1 MIRVTRTEDKQFPIV
16 VKLNGTTQRFTEAA
30 ARELSD
36 KLGAIVLQGMM
47 HEIKDSQDSA

>member
-16 VKLNGTTQRFTEAA
+16 VKLNGTIQRFTEAA

-36 KLGAIVLQGMM
+36 KLGPWCFKG
-47 HEIKDSQDSA
+47 